1 VGVTS
6 FSTGSLRQ
14 ARDRRDPKLRRSA
27 AAVDLSEPLRAT
39 AGKDALPF
47 SVPTLVLSHRRS
59 PPSFAVRKDVIDIV
73 VGS

>member
-1 VGVTS
+1 MCERFLPRHAPRG
-6 FSTGSLRQ
+6 
-14 ARDRRDPKLRRSA
+14 KLGTNGT
-27 AAVDLSEPLRAT
+27 AVDLSEPLWAT